1 MDENRKRDL
10 LDSIMN
16 YASIIAERMGEE
28 TILGILQAHGCKS
41 IEDLGVAEYEDVLGM
56 LFQYELDSRD

>member
-28 TILGILQAHGCKS
+28 AILGILQAHGCKS